1 MRLFTCD
8 TQLQILRS
16 HFKDIHNTYT
26 QQEEEEEKEE
36 EEEEEK
42 EKEKKEEKKGLDK
55 TMNGK
60 RF

>member
-16 HFKDIHNTYT
+16 HFKDIYTYT
-26 QQEEEEEKEE
+26 QQEEEEKEKEE

-42 EKEKKEEKKGLDK
+42 EKKEEKKGPDK

>member
-36 EEEEEK
+36 EEEEEYE
-42 EKEKKEEKKGLDK
+42 EKEKKKEI